1 MPPRRSARTSGVS
14 VASASTS
21 ASGSASASTSKRPTR
36 AKKVAPPPAPDS
48 DDQGSP
54 DKDDDSVSQQEE
66 EEEEEDVKPK
76 IRSGAKARA
85 APASQAK
92 KRGTRARQSEVSQAT
107 TEQDEEDEAFPGD
120 ESEEEE
126 VKPKSRRGAA
136 SKPRPAPVKKASKMR
151 VSEAD
156 STVGAKEEPTELDE
170 EDADDVDDVIEHIKP
185 KANKSV
191 SPEKPKPARKKVV
204 ISDDED
210 DAEEELQ
217 EALAGRD
224 RRASST
230 TSFLATPAPNRNH
243 QSNVTPKASLP
254 QIAEMP
260 TPKGQDDDGE
270 GSGDDAKSDTTVRL
284 ETPSKTSASQTY
296 PPTTPGPNRPPQI
309 NIAPPVAP
317 APTGPKPRLTI
328 HKLVLVNFKSY
339 AGRQEIGPFHKSFS
353 AIVGPNGS
361 GKSNTIDA
369 LLFVFGYRA
378 SKMRQGK
385 LSELIHNS
393 AGKEGLENCSVEVWF
408 REIVDLPGVDN
419 FLLVPNSQIVVSRT
433 AYRNNSSKYTINDK
447 TSSFTEVTT
456 LLKGKGIDLDHN
468 RFLILQGEV
477 ESIAQMKAKA
487 QNEHEDGL
495 LEYLEDIIGTTKY
508 KEPIEQANLEVE
520 ALNDERAEK
529 MNRLRVVEREKA
541 GLEDKKREAEDYLR
555 DANELTRKKSLLWQF
570 HMHTLQNNIEIT
582 SKAIENLTAQ
592 LTNEQERNADHLS
605 KIGDLQK
612 EYDEKLAAF
621 EEVKRLT
628 DKLVKDSKKF
638 EKEEVGLAEKK
649 KHLITKQKKFKKS
662 ITEEGHSRSEAIASN
677 ENFAADLEKNRVKV
691 TDLEEKLE
699 SEQAELEE
707 VVDGLKDKTAEF
719 TAQIEEKQQDL
730 EPWTAKISEKQSA
743 IDVATSERDL
753 LAQKATGV
761 QAALDEAKANLQSL
775 KEGDGSK
782 HEEYQALKKEQIK
795 VKKMLEQAEAKLE
808 DMNARSEQLRAK
820 VSSSRHKADEAKAS
834 LAADKSENAVLG
846 SLKKLRD
853 QGRIKGFHGR
863 LGDLGVIDDKY
874 DVAVT
879 TACGALNNLV
889 VDTVEQGQACI
900 EHLRKGN
907 VGRASFMV
915 LEKLPP
921 RDLGRI
927 ETPENVPRL
936 FDLIKPKDPKFAS
949 AFYKGLMNTLVADD
963 LAQAQRIGY
972 GKKRWRVVTLAGQLI
987 DPSGTMSGGGAKVS
1001 RGGMSSKFVADK
1013 VAPEV
1018 VAQYEK
1024 EAAATQE
1031 ELMAFQN
1038 ERKQAEK
1045 EVAALK
1051 KRVPEIEIE
1060 LEKVEMDVQTA
1071 RKRIEEAEK
1080 RLTEVQLQAK
1090 PDAADE
1096 KRIRTLDS
1104 EIASL
1109 TKEADKL
1116 KEKSSVISFQIKS
1129 LQEKILEVGGVR
1141 LRAIQSRVSTT
1152 KGLLDLANE
1161 AITKA
1166 EVGQAKAQRDSV
1178 KLEKSIEKNKVALEE
1193 VESELQVVEGDLQ
1206 ACSADLATIKEKVQE
1221 AMDASEDVKEALGE
1235 SKKELDEKMGGIN
1248 AFRALEMDIKQ
1259 KIEDNGRIQK
1269 DSKDK
1274 YRHWKKRHEELELV
1288 YIDEDEEE
1296 EEEEAQEKVDT
1307 EAQAEP
1313 DADAEESQDGAE
1325 ATKKAVPKKKKEN
1338 STELVEYSPDEL
1350 REVDKELLNAEI
1362 TELEEEIGKARPN
1375 LNILAEYRKR
1385 EAEFL
1390 DRARDM
1396 EGVTSARDSA
1406 KQRYDDLRK
1415 VRLDEFMSGFTAIS
1429 AKLKEMYQMITM
1441 GGNAEIEL
1449 IDSMDPF
1456 SEGVVLSIMP
1466 PKKSWRAIAN
1476 LSGGEKTLASLA
1488 LVFALHVFKPTPLYF
1503 MDEIDAA
1510 LDFKNVSI
1518 VANYIQSK
1526 TQAAQFIVISLRNDM
1541 FELAHRLVGIYKT
1554 SNCTKSVAID
1564 NKDLRTQAR
1573 PKRVGVP
1580 PTPGG
1585 RIPPTPMTGMRVPPT
1600 PRTVNGR
1607 LVPPTP
1613 GTLTSSNSYNY
1624 SQRQSQGSL
1633 VPPTPTPLGA
1643 SVRSGSVV
1651 RRTSGNGMAVPST
1664 PMPRMKS
1671 LEEIPE
1677 SPTAAAAATTTT
1689 TVITQ

>member
-1 MPPRRSARTSGVS
+1 MPPRRSLRVSG
-14 VASASTS
+14 ASTI
-21 ASGSASASTSKRPTR
+21 STSSAPPRSSRSRKSVST
-36 AKKVAPPPAPDS
+36 APPPGVDS
-48 DDQGSP
+48 DEENEQSP
-54 DKDDDSVSQQEE
+54 DEDDYEE
-66 EEEEEDVKPK
+66 EDDVKPK
-76 IRSGAKARA
+76 
-85 APASQAK
+85 P
-92 KRGTRARQSEVSQAT
+92 
-107 TEQDEEDEAFPGD
+107 
-120 ESEEEE
+120 
-126 VKPKSRRGAA
+126 RRGAG
-136 SKPRPAPVKKASKMR
+136 SKARSAPVPKKRASKMR

-156 STVGAKEEPTELDE
+156 STVGAKEDVVPDE
-170 EDADDVDDVIEHIKP
+170 EEEEEDMIEHIVSKP
-185 KANKSV
+185 KKATSQV
-191 SPEKPKPARKKVV
+191 EKKKKVIV
-204 ISDDED
+204 SDDED

-224 RRASST
+224 RRASSAIP
-230 TSFLATPAPNRNH
+230 ATPSSSLNIPLPDQVRNR
-243 QSNVTPKASLP
+243 NVTPMAPLA
-254 QIAEMP
+254 QIPESP
-260 TPKGQDDDGE
+260 TPNGNGP
-270 GSGDDAKSDTTVRL
+270 SGDDSDADSDGTAKIDNS
-284 ETPSKTSASQTY
+284 PSKQQSSSSQI
-296 PPTTPGPNRPPQI
+296 PPATPLPNRPSPPQI
-309 NIAPPVAP
+309 NIAPPPVPTP
-317 APTGPKPRLTI
+317 AGPKPRLTI

-393 AGKEGLENCSVEVWF
+393 AGKEGLETCSVEVWF

-433 AYRNNSSKYTINDK
+433 AFRNNSSKYTINDK

-508 KEPIEQANLEVE
+508 KEPIEQANSEVE
-520 ALNDERAEK
+520 ALNDERGEK

-541 GLEDKKREAEDYLR
+541 SLEDKKREAEDYLR
-555 DANELTRKKSLLWQF
+555 DANELTRKKSLLWQH

-582 SKAIENLTAQ
+582 TKAIEKLNSDLTS
-592 LTNEQERNADHLS
+592 EQERNADHLS
-605 KIGDLQK
+605 RIGDLQK
-612 EYDEKLAAF
+612 EYNERLAAY

-628 DKLVKDSKKF
+628 DALLKDAKKF

-649 KHLITKQKKFKKS
+649 KHLVTKQKKFKKS
-662 ITEEGHSRSEAIASN
+662 IQDDGHARSEALSAI
-677 ENFAADLEKNRVKV
+677 ENHNADLEKNRTKV
-691 TDLEEKLE
+691 TDLEGKLE
-699 SEQAELEE
+699 TEQAELEE
-707 VVDGLKDKTAEF
+707 VVDDLKDKTAEF
-719 TAQIEEKQQDL
+719 TTQIEVKQREL
-730 EPWTAKISEKQSA
+730 EPWTAKISEKQSL

-753 LAQKATGV
+753 LAEKATSM
-761 QAALDEAKANLQSL
+761 QTALDEAKANLQAL
-775 KEGDGSK
+775 KYGDEGK
-782 HEEYQALKKEQIK
+782 HEEYNALKQEH
-795 VKKMLEQAEAKLE
+795 VKAKKQLSEAESRLE
-808 DMNARSEQLRAK
+808 DMNARPEQLRAD
-820 VSSSRHKADEAKAS
+820 VSASRSKADEAKAS
-834 LAADKSENAVLG
+834 LAADKSENAVLS
-846 SLKKLRD
+846 SLNKLRD

-863 LGDLGVIDDKY
+863 LGDLGVIDEKY

-936 FDLIKPKDPKFAS
+936 FDLIKPKDPKFAP
-949 AFYKGLMNTLVADD
+949 AFYKGLRDTLVATD
-963 LAQAQRIGY
+963 LVQAQRIGY

-1001 RGGMSSKFVADK
+1001 RGGMSSKFAADK

-1018 VAQYEK
+1018 VARYEK
-1024 EAAATQE
+1024 EASIAQDELVKFQE
-1031 ELMAFQN
+1031 QK
-1038 ERKQAEK
+1038 KQVEG
-1045 EVAALK
+1045 EVRQLK
-1051 KRVPEIEIE
+1051 KRIPEIEIQ
-1060 LEKVEMDVQTA
+1060 LEKVELDVQTQ
-1071 RKRIEEAEK
+1071 RKRIEEGEK
-1080 RLTEVQLQAK
+1080 RLKELISQAK
-1090 PDAADE
+1090 PDADDE
-1096 KRIRTLDS
+1096 QRIKQLDS
-1104 EIASL
+1104 EISSL
-1109 TKEADKL
+1109 SKETDKL
-1116 KEKSSVISFQIKS
+1116 REKSSGINEQIKS
-1129 LQEKILEVGGVR
+1129 LQNKILDVGGVR
-1141 LRAIQSRVSTT
+1141 LRAIQSKVSTT

-1166 EVGQAKAQRDSV
+1166 EVGQSKSQRDST
-1178 KLEKSIEKNKVALEE
+1178 KLTKSIDKNQLALEE
-1193 VESELQVVEGDLQ
+1193 VESELEVVENDLKE
-1206 ACSADLATIKEKVQE
+1206 CSNDLNVIKSKVQE
-1221 AMDASEDVKEALGE
+1221 AQDASEDGKEALGE
-1235 SKKELDEKMGGIN
+1235 SKKELDEKMQGIN

-1259 KIEDNGRIQK
+1259 KIEDNARIQK

-1274 YRHWKKRHEELELV
+1274 YKHWRKRHEELELV
-1288 YIDEDEEE
+1288 YIDEDDEEE
-1296 EEEEAQEKVDT
+1296 EEEELVESKDA
-1307 EAQAEP
+1307 AEP
-1313 DADAEESQDGAE
+1313 KPQEGETPAEGTEVDGEAE
-1325 ATKKAVPKKKKEN
+1325 AIEKKAPKKKKDN

-1396 EGVTSARDSA
+1396 EAVTNARDLA

-1429 AKLKEMYQMITM
+1429 SKLKEMYQMITM

-1564 NKDLRTQAR
+1564 NKDLRLQAR
-1573 PKRVGVP
+1573 PKRPPGVP
-1580 PTPGG
+1580 PTPMGAG
-1585 RIPPTPMTGMRVPPT
+1585 RIPS
-1600 PRTVNGR
+1600 
-1607 LVPPTP
+1607 TP
-1613 GTLTSSNSYNY
+1613 GTVYRRIPS
-1624 SQRQSQGSL
+1624 
-1633 VPPTPTPLGA
+1633 TPGTVNRMRVMSTP
-1643 SVRSGSVV
+1643 SFNRMPVIPQTPSVV
-1651 RRTSGNGMAVPST
+1651 RRDHHKIIEEEEESIPSN
-1664 PMPRMKS
+1664 
-1671 LEEIPE
+1671 PE
-1677 SPTAAAAATTTT
+1677 
-1689 TVITQ
+1689 TVVA

>member
-1 MPPRRSARTSGVS
+1 MPPRRTTRAVSGAS
-14 VASASTS
+14 IVAPTRS
-21 ASGSASASTSKRPTR
+21 TR
-36 AKKVAPPPAPDS
+36 AKKVVASPTPSDKFQVDDGEDEGTPGDDNDEEAKEEDDVKPKARRGAAGKTRAVPVKKTKVVSPSAPAPLTEELEAEEEDEDEEVVSKTRGKKAAAAPPSKSKGKKKTVVSSDDDEDAEEELHNALNGRRASTSALSSHLPTPTPRKDGSVTPRPSSQPANSPDGVKDEVTASDAGEDEDKEEDTTIRQDTPSKSSNTVPPATPAPTRPPRVSMPAPPPAPS
-48 DDQGSP
+48 
-54 DKDDDSVSQQEE
+54 
-66 EEEEEDVKPK
+66 
-76 IRSGAKARA
+76 
-85 APASQAK
+85 
-92 KRGTRARQSEVSQAT
+92 
-107 TEQDEEDEAFPGD
+107 
-120 ESEEEE
+120 
-126 VKPKSRRGAA
+126 
-136 SKPRPAPVKKASKMR
+136 
-151 VSEAD
+151 
-156 STVGAKEEPTELDE
+156 
-170 EDADDVDDVIEHIKP
+170 
-185 KANKSV
+185 
-191 SPEKPKPARKKVV
+191 
-204 ISDDED
+204 
-210 DAEEELQ
+210 
-217 EALAGRD
+217 
-224 RRASST
+224 
-230 TSFLATPAPNRNH
+230 
-243 QSNVTPKASLP
+243 
-254 QIAEMP
+254 
-260 TPKGQDDDGE
+260 
-270 GSGDDAKSDTTVRL
+270 
-284 ETPSKTSASQTY
+284 
-296 PPTTPGPNRPPQI
+296 
-309 NIAPPVAP
+309 
-317 APTGPKPRLTI
+317 GPKPRLTI
-328 HKLVLVNFKSY
+328 HKLVLVDFKSY

-393 AGKEGLENCSVEVWF
+393 AGKEGLDSCSVEVWF

-419 FLLVPNSQIVVSRT
+419 FLLVPNSQIVISRT
-433 AYRNNSSKYTINDK
+433 AFRNNSSKYTINDR

-508 KEPIEQANLEVE
+508 KEPIEQASLEVE
-520 ALNDERAEK
+520 QLNEERGEK

-541 GLEDKKREAEDYLR
+541 SLEDKKREAEEYLR

-582 SKAIENLTAQ
+582 AKAIENLTAELAQ
-592 LTNEQERNADHLS
+592 EQDRNADHLA
-605 KIGDLQK
+605 KIDGLQR

-621 EEVKRLT
+621 DEVKRLT
-628 DKLVKDSKKF
+628 DALVKDSKKF

-649 KHLITKQKKFKKS
+649 KHLVTKQKKFKKS
-662 ITEEGHSRSEAIASN
+662 VVDDGHAKSEALASI
-677 ENFAADLEKNRVKV
+677 ENYVAELKTNRKKVADLE
-691 TDLEEKLE
+691 DKLE

-707 VVDGLKDKTAEF
+707 VVDSLKDKTAVF
-719 TAQIEEKQQDL
+719 TTQIEAKQREL

-743 IDVATSERDL
+743 IDVAQSERDL
-753 LAQKATGV
+753 LAQKATGI
-761 QAALDEAKANLQSL
+761 QEALAEAKANLQSL

-782 HEEYQALKKEQIK
+782 QEEYAALKKEAFK
-795 VKKMLEQAEAKLE
+795 VKRQLADSEAKLE
-808 DMNARSEQLRAK
+808 SMSSKWEQLRSK
-820 VSSSRHKADEAKAS
+820 VSASRHKADEAKAS
-834 LAADKSENAVLG
+834 LAADKSENAVLS
-846 SLKKLRD
+846 SLNKLRD
-853 QGRIKGFHGR
+853 QGRVKGFHGR

-874 DVAVT
+874 DIAVT
-879 TACGALNNLV
+879 TACGALHNLV

-936 FDLIKPKDPKFAS
+936 FDLIKPKDPRFAP

-987 DPSGTMSGGGAKVS
+987 DPSGTMSGGGTRVS
-1001 RGGMSSKFVADK
+1001 RGGMSSRFTADK

-1018 VAQYEK
+1018 VARYEK
-1024 EAAATQE
+1024 ESGDAEAQLAS
-1031 ELMAFQN
+1031 FQA
-1038 ERKQAEK
+1038 ERKAAET
-1045 EVAALK
+1045 EIAGLR
-1051 KRVPEIEIE
+1051 KRLPEIEIE
-1060 LEKVEMDVQTA
+1060 MEKLELDVQTA
-1071 RKRIEEAEK
+1071 GKRIAEAEK
-1080 RLTEVQLQAK
+1080 RLAELQFQNK

-1096 KRIRTLDS
+1096 KRIKTLDS

-1109 TKEADKL
+1109 TEVTGKL
-1116 KEKSSVISFQIKS
+1116 REKSSVISEQIKA
-1129 LQEKILEVGGVR
+1129 LQNKILEVGGVR
-1141 LRAIQSRVSTT
+1141 LRAIQSKVSTT

-1161 AITKA
+1161 SITKA
-1166 EVGQAKAQRDSV
+1166 EVGQAKAERDAEKLAKSIDGNKV
-1178 KLEKSIEKNKVALEE
+1178 KLEEVDTELE
-1193 VESELQVVEGDLQ
+1193 VVEGDLQ
-1206 ACSADLATIKEKVQE
+1206 ACSGDLAVIKEKVQE
-1221 AMDASEDVKEALGE
+1221 AMDACEDVKEALGQ
-1235 SKKELDEKMGGIN
+1235 SKQDLDEKMSGIN

-1259 KIEDNGRIQK
+1259 KMEDNARIQK

-1274 YRHWKKRHEELELV
+1274 YRHWRKRHEELELV
-1288 YIDEDEEE
+1288 YIDEEEEEDEEVEEE
-1296 EEEEAQEKVDT
+1296 EEEEDQPHDDAEAEGGKREKV
-1307 EAQAEP
+1307 E
-1313 DADAEESQDGAE
+1313 
-1325 ATKKAVPKKKKEN
+1325 KPKKQKRDPL
-1338 STELVEYSPDEL
+1338 ELVEYSPDEL
-1350 REVDKELLNAEI
+1350 QEVDKELLNAEI
-1362 TELEEEIGKARPN
+1362 TELEEETGKARPN

-1396 EGVTSARDSA
+1396 EAVTNARDSA
-1406 KQRYDDLRK
+1406 KKRYDELRK

-1429 AKLKEMYQMITM
+1429 SKLKEMYQMITM

-1554 SNCTKSVAID
+1554 SNCTKSIAID

-1573 PKRVGVP
+1573 PPKRSGVP
-1580 PTPGG
+1580 PTPGK
-1585 RIPPTPMTGMRVPPT
+1585 IPPTPGRVSATPARRREDAENVPPT
-1600 PRTVNGR
+1600 LATV
-1607 LVPPTP
+1607 V
-1613 GTLTSSNSYNY
+1613 
-1624 SQRQSQGSL
+1624 
-1633 VPPTPTPLGA
+1633 A
-1643 SVRSGSVV
+1643 
-1651 RRTSGNGMAVPST
+1651 
-1664 PMPRMKS
+1664 
-1671 LEEIPE
+1671 
-1677 SPTAAAAATTTT
+1677 
-1689 TVITQ
+1689 

>member
-1 MPPRRSARTSGVS
+1 MPPRRTARAVSG
-14 VASASTS
+14 ASAVSTS
-21 ASGSASASTSKRPTR
+21 TAAPTR
-36 AKKVAPPPAPDS
+36 SSRTKKVVSPIPTPQQDS
-48 DDQGSP
+48 DDENNASP
-54 DKDDDSVSQQEE
+54 QE
-66 EEEEEDVKPK
+66 
-76 IRSGAKARA
+76 
-85 APASQAK
+85 
-92 KRGTRARQSEVSQAT
+92 QSE
-107 TEQDEEDEAFPGD
+107 DE
-120 ESEEEE
+120 EEEE
-126 VKPKSRRGAA
+126 VKPKVKRGAA
-136 SKPRPAPVKKASKMR
+136 SKSKAKAALAPKKRATKMR

-156 STVGAKEEPTELDE
+156 STVGAKEEEMPEDE
-170 EDADDVDDVIEHIKP
+170 EEAIEAIVP
-185 KANKSV
+185 KSKKNTAVVENK
-191 SPEKPKPARKKVV
+191 KKKKVV
-204 ISDDED
+204 LSDDED

-224 RRASST
+224 RRASTAIPPTPSST
-230 TSFLATPAPNRNH
+230 LATPSANH
-243 QSNVTPKASLP
+243 RERSVTPKASLS
-254 QIAEMP
+254 QIPETP
-260 TPKGQDDDGE
+260 TPASHDQVNE
-270 GSGDDAKSDTTVRL
+270 HSDAESNTTVKL
-284 ETPSKTSASQTY
+284 DTPSKEQNPSSSRTKTQTQGY
-296 PPTTPGPNRPPQI
+296 PPSTPPPTRPSPPQI
-309 NIAPPVAP
+309 SVEPPPAPT
-317 APTGPKPRLTI
+317 PTGPKPRLTI

-419 FLLVPNSQIVVSRT
+419 FLLVPNSQIVISRT

-508 KEPIEQANLEVE
+508 KEPIEQANSEVE
-520 ALNDERAEK
+520 TLNEERGEK

-541 GLEDKKREAEDYLR
+541 SLEDKKREAEDYLR
-555 DANELTRKKSLLWQF
+555 DANELTRKKSLLWQH

-582 SKAIENLTAQ
+582 TKAIENLDSE
-592 LTNEQERNADHLS
+592 LGNEQERNADHLS

-621 EEVKRLT
+621 DEVKRLT
-628 DKLVKDSKKF
+628 DALVKDSKKF

-649 KHLITKQKKFKKS
+649 KHLVTKQKKFKKS
-662 ITEEGHSRSEAIASN
+662 IQEDGHAKSEALSAIDN
-677 ENFAADLEKNRVKV
+677 HNADLDRNRSKV

-699 SEQAELEE
+699 AEQGELEE
-707 VVDGLKDKTAEF
+707 VVDSLKDKTAVF
-719 TAQIEEKQQDL
+719 TSEIEIKQREL
-730 EPWTAKISEKQSA
+730 EPWTAKISEKQSL

-753 LAQKATGV
+753 LAQKATSM
-761 QAALDEAKANLQSL
+761 QDSLNEAKAILQAL
-775 KEGDGSK
+775 KDGDEGK
-782 HEEYQALKKEQIK
+782 HEEYNALKKEQSKIK
-795 VKKMLEQAEAKLE
+795 KQLAEAEARLQ
-808 DMNARSEQLRAK
+808 DMNARSEQLRSK
-820 VSSSRHKADEAKAS
+820 VSASRHKTDEARAS

-936 FDLIKPKDPKFAS
+936 FDLIKPKDPKFAP
-949 AFYKGLMNTLVADD
+949 AFYKGLLNTLVADN
-963 LAQAQRIGY
+963 LVQAQSIGY

-1001 RGGMSSKFVADK
+1001 RGGMSSKFSADK

-1018 VAQYEK
+1018 VARYEK
-1024 EAAATQE
+1024 ETSASEE
-1031 ELMAFQN
+1031 ELLNFQN
-1038 ERKQAEK
+1038 EKKEVEK
-1045 EVAALK
+1045 EASSLR
-1051 KRVPEIEIE
+1051 KRVPEIEIQ
-1060 LEKVEMDVQTA
+1060 LEKIELDVQTQ
-1071 RKRIEEAEK
+1071 RKRIEEGEK
-1080 RLTEVQLQAK
+1080 RLKELLLQSK

-1096 KRIRTLDS
+1096 KRIATLES

-1109 TKEADKL
+1109 TKETEKL
-1116 KEKSSVISFQIKS
+1116 RQKSSGISEQIKS
-1129 LQEKILEVGGVR
+1129 LQNKILDVGGVR
-1141 LRAIQSRVSTT
+1141 LRAIQSKVTTT

-1161 AITKA
+1161 SITKA
-1166 EVGQAKAQRDSV
+1166 EVGQAKSSRDSE
-1178 KLEKSIEKNKVALEE
+1178 KLTKSIEKNKLALEE
-1193 VESELQVVEGDLQ
+1193 VESELQVVENDLM
-1206 ACSADLATIKEKVQE
+1206 ATSTDLGIIREKVQE
-1221 AMDASEDVKEALGE
+1221 AMDATEDTKDALQE
-1235 SKKELDEKMGGIN
+1235 SKKELDDKMQGIN

-1259 KIEDNGRIQK
+1259 KIEDNARIQK

-1274 YRHWKKRHEELELV
+1274 FKHWRKRHEELELV
-1288 YIDEDEEE
+1288 YIDEEEE
-1296 EEEEAQEKVDT
+1296 EEEEQEAVVETPAKSN
-1307 EAQAEP
+1307 EG
-1313 DADAEESQDGAE
+1313 DAAAADVEGEGEGEGEEGHAGSA
-1325 ATKKAVPKKKKEN
+1325 KKPIKKRKEN

-1396 EGVTSARDSA
+1396 EAVTNARDSA
-1406 KQRYDDLRK
+1406 KKRYDDLRK

-1429 AKLKEMYQMITM
+1429 SKLKEMYQMITM

-1564 NKDLRTQAR
+1564 NKDLRLQAR
-1573 PKRVGVP
+1573 PKRPPGVP
-1580 PTPGG
+1580 PTPN
-1585 RIPPTPMTGMRVPPT
+1585 RIPPTPG
-1600 PRTVNGR
+1600 RTIM
-1607 LVPPTP
+1607 
-1613 GTLTSSNSYNY
+1613 S
-1624 SQRQSQGSL
+1624 
-1633 VPPTPTPLGA
+1633 TPTPMLN
-1643 SVRSGSVV
+1643 RMPQ
-1651 RRTSGNGMAVPST
+1651 TPST
-1664 PMPRMKS
+1664 QIRTK
-1671 LEEIPE
+1671 EDNIPNTP
-1677 SPTAAAAATTTT
+1677 STIIA
-1689 TVITQ
+1689 

>member
-1 MPPRRSARTSGVS
+1 MPPRRTTRAVSGTST
-14 VASASTS
+14 VASAT
-21 ASGSASASTSKRPTR
+21 APAPTR
-36 AKKVAPPPAPDS
+36 SSRARKAVV
-48 DDQGSP
+48 SP
-54 DKDDDSVSQQEE
+54 VKSEAESEE
-66 EEEEEDVKPK
+66 E
-76 IRSGAKARA
+76 G
-85 APASQAK
+85 
-92 KRGTRARQSEVSQAT
+92 G
-107 TEQDEEDEAFPGD
+107 FPGD
-120 ESEEEE
+120 EDEEEEVEE
-126 VKPKSRRGAA
+126 VKPKSRRATA
-136 SKPRPAPVKKASKMR
+136 SKAKAPAVRGKKVAPAPATPEPEVEEEEEEDEEEVVIKPRSKKAVAAPASK
-151 VSEAD
+151 AQ
-156 STVGAKEEPTELDE
+156 G
-170 EDADDVDDVIEHIKP
+170 
-185 KANKSV
+185 
-191 SPEKPKPARKKVV
+191 RKKVV
-204 ISDDED
+204 VSSDDED

-217 EALAGRD
+217 NALNGRRASTAGSSSSHLPTPTPGRD
-224 RRASST
+224 RSVTPKPSSQPADSPKDVKAEDGASEAGEGEDDDEEADT
-230 TSFLATPAPNRNH
+230 TIRQETPGKSSPKTAPPATPAP
-243 QSNVTPKASLP
+243 A
-254 QIAEMP
+254 
-260 TPKGQDDDGE
+260 
-270 GSGDDAKSDTTVRL
+270 
-284 ETPSKTSASQTY
+284 
-296 PPTTPGPNRPPQI
+296 RPPRVSM
-309 NIAPPVAP
+309 PAP
-317 APTGPKPRLTI
+317 APPPPSGPKPRLTI

-433 AYRNNSSKYTINDK
+433 AYRNNSSKYTINDR

-508 KEPIEQANLEVE
+508 KEPIEQASLEVE
-520 ALNDERAEK
+520 QLNEERGEK

-541 GLEDKKREAEDYLR
+541 SLEDKKREAEEYLR
-555 DANELTRKKSLLWQF
+555 DANELTRKKSLLWQV
-570 HMHTLQNNIEIT
+570 HMHTLQSNIEIT
-582 SKAIENLTAQ
+582 TKAIENLTAELSQ
-592 LTNEQERNADHLS
+592 EQDRNADHLA
-605 KIGDLQK
+605 KIDGLQK

-621 EEVKRLT
+621 DEVKRLT
-628 DKLVKDSKKF
+628 DALVKDSKKY

-649 KHLITKQKKFKKS
+649 KHLVTKQKKFKKS
-662 ITEEGHSRSEAIASN
+662 IADDGHAKSEASSSIQ
-677 ENFAADLEKNRVKV
+677 NFSAELETNRKKV
-691 TDLEEKLE
+691 TDLEDKLE

-707 VVDGLKDKTAEF
+707 VVDSLKDKTAEF
-719 TAQIEEKQQDL
+719 TTQIEVKQREL

-743 IDVATSERDL
+743 IDVAKSERDL

-761 QAALDEAKANLQSL
+761 QEALAEAKANLQTL
-775 KEGDGSK
+775 KDGDGSK
-782 HEEYQALKKEQIK
+782 QEEYAALKKEAAK
-795 VKKMLEQAEAKLE
+795 VKKQLAESEAKLE
-808 DMNARSEQLRAK
+808 SMSSKWEQLRGK
-820 VSSSRHKADEAKAS
+820 VSASRHKADEAKSS
-834 LAADKSENAVLG
+834 LAADKSENAVLS
-846 SLKKLRD
+846 SLNKLRD

-874 DVAVT
+874 DIAVT

-936 FDLIKPKDPKFAS
+936 FDLIKPKDPKFAP
-949 AFYKGLMNTLVADD
+949 AFYKGLLNTLVADD
-963 LAQAQRIGY
+963 LVQAQRIGF

-987 DPSGTMSGGGAKVS
+987 DPSGTMSGGGTRVS
-1001 RGGMSSKFVADK
+1001 RGGMSSKFTADK

-1018 VAQYEK
+1018 VARYEK
-1024 EAAATQE
+1024 ESVDAEAQLT
-1031 ELMAFQN
+1031 AFQA
-1038 ERKQAEK
+1038 ERKAVEA
-1045 EVAALK
+1045 EVASLK
-1051 KRVPEIEIE
+1051 KRLPEIEIGMEKIE
-1060 LEKVEMDVQTA
+1060 LDVQTA
-1071 RKRIEEAEK
+1071 GKRIAEAEK
-1080 RLTEVQLQAK
+1080 RLAELQSQSK

-1096 KRIRTLDS
+1096 KRIKTLDS

-1109 TKEADKL
+1109 TKETDKL
-1116 KEKSSVISFQIKS
+1116 REKSSVISEQIKS
-1129 LQEKILEVGGVR
+1129 LQNKILEVGGVR
-1141 LRAIQSRVSTT
+1141 LRAIQSKVSTT

-1161 AITKA
+1161 SITKA
-1166 EVGQAKAQRDSV
+1166 EVGQAKAERDV
-1178 KLEKSIEKNKVALEE
+1178 DKLEKTIAGNKAKLEE
-1193 VESELQVVEGDLQ
+1193 VDAELEVVEGDLQ
-1206 ACSADLATIKEKVQE
+1206 ACSGDLAVIKEKVQE
-1221 AMDASEDVKEALGE
+1221 ASDACDDVKEALE
-1235 SKKELDEKMGGIN
+1235 QSKQDLDEKMSGIN

-1274 YRHWKKRHEELELV
+1274 YRHWRKRHEELELV
-1288 YIDEDEEE
+1288 YIDEEEEDEEE
-1296 EEEEAQEKVDT
+1296 EDQPKE
-1307 EAQAEP
+1307 
-1313 DADAEESQDGAE
+1313 DAEGEDGDAAVEKAE
-1325 ATKKAVPKKKKEN
+1325 RPTKKRRQDPL
-1338 STELVEYSPDEL
+1338 ELVEYSPDEL

-1362 TELEEEIGKARPN
+1362 TELEEETGKARPN

-1390 DRARDM
+1390 DRAKDM
-1396 EGVTSARDSA
+1396 EAVTNARDSA
-1406 KQRYDDLRK
+1406 KKRYDDLRK

-1429 AKLKEMYQMITM
+1429 SKLKEMYQMITM

-1554 SNCTKSVAID
+1554 SNCTKSIAID

-1573 PKRVGVP
+1573 PKRIGGVP
-1580 PTPGG
+1580 PTPG
-1585 RIPPTPMTGMRVPPT
+1585 RIPPTPGRGILATPARGNAQARREESERSVPPT
-1600 PRTVNGR
+1600 P
-1607 LVPPTP
+1607 
-1613 GTLTSSNSYNY
+1613 
-1624 SQRQSQGSL
+1624 
-1633 VPPTPTPLGA
+1633 A
-1643 SVRSGSVV
+1643 
-1651 RRTSGNGMAVPST
+1651 
-1664 PMPRMKS
+1664 
-1671 LEEIPE
+1671 
-1677 SPTAAAAATTTT
+1677 
-1689 TVITQ
+1689 TVIA

>member
-1 MPPRRSARTSGVS
+1 MPPRRTTRVVSGASA
-14 VASASTS
+14 ASTS
-21 ASGSASASTSKRPTR
+21 S
-36 AKKVAPPPAPDS
+36 VPAPARS
-48 DDQGSP
+48 SRNKKLVIP
-54 DKDDDSVSQQEE
+54 EPES
-66 EEEEEDVKPK
+66 EEED
-76 IRSGAKARA
+76 G
-85 APASQAK
+85 
-92 KRGTRARQSEVSQAT
+92 G
-107 TEQDEEDEAFPGD
+107 FPGE
-120 ESEEEE
+120 ESEEEEEEE
-126 VKPKSRRGAA
+126 VKPKISRRGES
-136 SKPRPAPVKKASKMR
+136 SKPRSAPVPKKRASKMR

-156 STVGAKEEPTELDE
+156 STVGAKEDEIPEEEEEL
-170 EDADDVDDVIEHIKP
+170 IETIALKSRRS
-185 KANKSV
+185 ASNKE
-191 SPEKPKPARKKVV
+191 EKPIQQKKKKVV
-204 ISDDED
+204 VSDDDED

-224 RRASST
+224 RRASTAIPPTPSASST
-230 TSFLATPAPNRNH
+230 LATPLPSRNRER
-243 QSNVTPKASLP
+243 STTPKASLSQIPETPTPNDTAHAIEEEAESDAESDGTVKLDNSPSKQANSSSSSQIPLPTP
-254 QIAEMP
+254 QI
-260 TPKGQDDDGE
+260 
-270 GSGDDAKSDTTVRL
+270 SIN
-284 ETPSKTSASQTY
+284 
-296 PPTTPGPNRPPQI
+296 PPPP
-309 NIAPPVAP
+309 AP
-317 APTGPKPRLTI
+317 APKEAGPKPRLTI

-419 FLLVPNSQIVVSRT
+419 FLLIPNSQIVVSRT

-520 ALNDERAEK
+520 ALNDERGEK

-541 GLEDKKREAEDYLR
+541 SLEDKKREAEDYLR
-555 DANELTRKKSLLWQF
+555 DANELTRKKSLLWQL

-582 SKAIENLTAQ
+582 TKAIENLNSE

-621 EEVKRLT
+621 DEVKRLT
-628 DKLVKDSKKF
+628 DALVKDSKKF
-638 EKEEVGLAEKK
+638 EKEEVGLAEKR
-649 KHLITKQKKFKKS
+649 KHLVTKQKKFKKS
-662 ITEEGHSRSEAIASN
+662 IQEDGHAKSEASSAIDN
-677 ENFAADLEKNRVKV
+677 YTADLEKNRTKV
-691 TDLEEKLE
+691 ADLEEKLE
-699 SEQAELEE
+699 TEQAELEE
-707 VVDGLKDKTAEF
+707 VVDSLKDKTAEF
-719 TAQIEEKQQDL
+719 TTQIEIKQREL
-730 EPWTAKISEKQSA
+730 EPWTAKISEKQSL
-743 IDVATSERDL
+743 IDVATSEREL
-753 LAQKATGV
+753 LAEKATSM
-761 QAALDEAKANLQSL
+761 QASLDEAKASLQDL
-775 KEGDGSK
+775 KEGDEEK
-782 HEEYQALKKEQIK
+782 HEEYNSLRQEQGK
-795 VKKMLEQAEAKLE
+795 VKKQLIEAEAKLE
-808 DMNARSEQLRAK
+808 DMNARSDQLRSK
-820 VSSSRHKADEAKAS
+820 VSSSRSKADEARAS
-834 LAADKSENAVLG
+834 LAADKSENAVLS

-936 FDLIKPKDPKFAS
+936 FDLIKPKDPRFAP
-949 AFYKGLMNTLVADD
+949 AFYKGLLNTLVADD
-963 LAQAQRIGY
+963 LIQAQRIGY

-1001 RGGMSSKFVADK
+1001 RGGMSSKFTADK

-1018 VAQYEK
+1018 VAKYEK
-1024 EAAATQE
+1024 ESSTAQE
-1031 ELMAFQN
+1031 ELNKFQE
-1038 ERKQAEK
+1038 ERE
-1045 EVAALK
+1045 EVEIEVKSLK
-1051 KRVPEIEIE
+1051 KRLPEIEIQ
-1060 LEKVEMDVQTA
+1060 LEKIELDVQTQ
-1071 RKRIEEAEK
+1071 RKRIEEGAK
-1080 RLTEVQLQAK
+1080 RLKELISQSK

-1096 KRIRTLDS
+1096 KRINQLDS
-1104 EIASL
+1104 EVKSL
-1109 TKEADKL
+1109 TKETDKL
-1116 KEKSSVISFQIKS
+1116 REKSSGISEQIKS
-1129 LQEKILEVGGVR
+1129 LQNKILDVGGVR
-1141 LRAIQSRVSTT
+1141 LRAIQSKVSTT

-1161 AITKA
+1161 SITKC
-1166 EVGQAKAQRDSV
+1166 EVGLNKSSRDLD
-1178 KLEKSIEKNKVALEE
+1178 KFTKSIEKNRLSLEE
-1193 VESELQVVEGDLQ
+1193 VESDLQLVENDLQ
-1206 ACSADLATIKEKVQE
+1206 ACTNDLNLIKEKVQE
-1221 AMDASEDVKEALGE
+1221 AQDASEDVKDQLKD
-1235 SKKELDEKMGGIN
+1235 SKKELDEKTEGIN

-1259 KIEDNGRIQK
+1259 KMEDNARIQK

-1274 YRHWKKRHEELELV
+1274 YKHWRKRHEELELV
-1288 YIDEDEEE
+1288 YIDEDDEEE
-1296 EEEEAQEKVDT
+1296 EQNAEGDSEKPEQAVEKDGEEGEDAEGDEEAKQ
-1307 EAQAEP
+1307 
-1313 DADAEESQDGAE
+1313 
-1325 ATKKAVPKKKKEN
+1325 KKPHKKKEN
-1338 STELVEYSPDEL
+1338 STELVEYSLDEL

-1396 EGVTSARDSA
+1396 ESVTNARDSA
-1406 KQRYDDLRK
+1406 KKRYDDLRK

-1429 AKLKEMYQMITM
+1429 SKLKEMYQMITM

-1564 NKDLRTQAR
+1564 NKDLRLQAR
-1573 PKRVGVP
+1573 PKRP
-1580 PTPGG
+1580 NN
-1585 RIPPTPMTGMRVPPT
+1585 IPPTPSTNGGMRGYQPT
-1600 PRTVNGR
+1600 PSQ
-1607 LVPPTP
+1607 
-1613 GTLTSSNSYNY
+1613 SS
-1624 SQRQSQGSL
+1624 SQQSNRM
-1633 VPPTPTPLGA
+1633 V
-1643 SVRSGSVV
+1643 
-1651 RRTSGNGMAVPST
+1651 MST
-1664 PMPRMKS
+1664 PMPNRMT
-1671 LEEIPE
+1671 IPQTP
-1677 SPTAAAAATTTT
+1677 STIMRTKRSDADDVLDTPS
-1689 TVITQ
+1689 TVVA

>member
-1 MPPRRSARTSGVS
+1 MPPRRTARVSG
-14 VASASTS
+14 ASTS
-21 ASGSASASTSKRPTR
+21 TASARPSR
-36 AKKVAPPPAPDS
+36 SRKVVAPSPAPDIDS
-48 DDQGSP
+48 DEEN
-54 DKDDDSVSQQEE
+54 DDSADVSED
-66 EEEEEDVKPK
+66 EEEED
-76 IRSGAKARA
+76 
-85 APASQAK
+85 
-92 KRGTRARQSEVSQAT
+92 
-107 TEQDEEDEAFPGD
+107 
-120 ESEEEE
+120 

-136 SKPRPAPVKKASKMR
+136 SKAKAAPAPKKRATKTR
-151 VSEAD
+151 VSQAD
-156 STVGAKEEPTELDE
+156 STVGAKE
-170 EDADDVDDVIEHIKP
+170 DADPEEEEEEKEDIIEPIAPKSKKSTSQKEKKKRVIL
-185 KANKSV
+185 
-191 SPEKPKPARKKVV
+191 
-204 ISDDED
+204 SDDED

-224 RRASST
+224 RRASTAIPATPS
-230 TSFLATPAPNRNH
+230 SYLATPLPDR
-243 QSNVTPKASLP
+243 QRSVTPKASLA
-254 QIAEMP
+254 QIPETP
-260 TPKGQDDDGE
+260 TPDGTGEQDEDSGADSDGTARIDN
-270 GSGDDAKSDTTVRL
+270 S
-284 ETPSKTSASQTY
+284 PSKQPSSSQ
-296 PPTTPGPNRPPQI
+296 PPPATPLPNRPSPPQI
-309 NIAPPVAP
+309 SVVPPP
-317 APTGPKPRLTI
+317 APTPAGPKPRLTI

-393 AGKEGLENCSVEVWF
+393 AGKEGLETCSVEVWF

-433 AYRNNSSKYTINDK
+433 AYRNNSSRYTINDK

-508 KEPIEQANLEVE
+508 KEPIEQANTEVE
-520 ALNDERAEK
+520 ALNEERGEK

-541 GLEDKKREAEDYLR
+541 SLEDKKREAEDYLR
-555 DANELTRKKSLLWQF
+555 DANELTRKKSLLWQH

-582 SKAIENLTAQ
+582 TKAIENLDSQ

-605 KIGDLQK
+605 QIGDLQK
-612 EYDEKLAAF
+612 EYDEKLAAY

-628 DKLVKDSKKF
+628 DALLKDAKKF

-649 KHLITKQKKFKKS
+649 KHLVTKQKKFKKS
-662 ITEEGHSRSEAIASN
+662 VQEDGHARSEALSAI
-677 ENFAADLEKNRVKV
+677 ENHEADLEKNRTKV
-691 TDLEEKLE
+691 ADLEEKLE
-699 SEQAELEE
+699 TEQTELEE
-707 VVDGLKDKTAEF
+707 VVDNLKDKTAEF
-719 TAQIEEKQQDL
+719 TTQIEVKQREL
-730 EPWTAKISEKQSA
+730 EPWTAKISEKQSL

-753 LAQKATGV
+753 LAEKATSM
-761 QAALDEAKANLQSL
+761 QNALDEAKANLQSL
-775 KEGDGSK
+775 KEGDEGK
-782 HEEYQALKKEQIK
+782 HEEYNVLKKEHAKARKQ
-795 VKKMLEQAEAKLE
+795 LAEAESTLE
-808 DMNARSEQLRAK
+808 EMNARSEQLRTKA
-820 VSSSRHKADEAKAS
+820 SASRSKADEAKAS
-834 LAADKSENAVLG
+834 LAADKSENAVLS
-846 SLKKLRD
+846 SLNRLRD

-874 DVAVT
+874 DIAVT

-936 FDLIKPKDPKFAS
+936 FDLIKPKDPKFAP
-949 AFYKGLMNTLVADD
+949 AFYKGLRDTLVAQD
-963 LAQAQRIGY
+963 LVQAQRIGY

-1001 RGGMSSKFVADK
+1001 RGGMSSKFAADK

-1018 VAQYEK
+1018 VARYEK
-1024 EAAATQE
+1024 ESASAQE
-1031 ELMAFQN
+1031 ELGRFQ
-1038 ERKQAEK
+1038 EEKKAVEVEVRQLRK
-1045 EVAALK
+1045 
-1051 KRVPEIEIE
+1051 RIPEIEIQ
-1060 LEKVEMDVQTA
+1060 LEKVELDVQTQ
-1071 RKRIEEAEK
+1071 RKRIEEGEK
-1080 RLTEVQLQAK
+1080 RLKELISQAK

-1096 KRIRTLDS
+1096 KRIKQLES
-1104 EIASL
+1104 EISTL
-1109 TKEADKL
+1109 TKETDKL
-1116 KEKSSVISFQIKS
+1116 REKSSSINEQIKS
-1129 LQEKILEVGGVR
+1129 LQNKILDVGGVK
-1141 LRAIQSRVSTT
+1141 LRAIQSKVSTT

-1166 EVGQAKAQRDSV
+1166 EVGQSKSQRDSE
-1178 KLEKSIEKNKVALEE
+1178 KLNKSIEKNRSALEE
-1193 VESELQVVEGDLQ
+1193 VEGELEAVENDLK
-1206 ACSADLATIKEKVQE
+1206 ACSSDLEVIKSKVQE
-1221 AMDASEDVKEALGE
+1221 AVDASEYGKDALEE
-1235 SKKELDEKMGGIN
+1235 SKRDLDEKMQGIN

-1259 KIEDNGRIQK
+1259 KIEDNARIQK

-1274 YRHWKKRHEELELV
+1274 HKHWRKRHEELELV
-1288 YIDEDEEE
+1288 YIDEDDEEE
-1296 EEEEAQEKVDT
+1296 EEEEQIENKESIEAADGETPPQVIDGEGAT
-1307 EAQAEP
+1307 E
-1313 DADAEESQDGAE
+1313 
-1325 ATKKAVPKKKKEN
+1325 TKIPKKKKEN

-1396 EGVTSARDSA
+1396 EAVTIARDSA
-1406 KQRYDDLRK
+1406 KKRYDDLRK
-1415 VRLDEFMSGFTAIS
+1415 VRLDEFMNGYSAIS
-1429 AKLKEMYQMITM
+1429 SKLKEMYQMITM

-1456 SEGVVLSIMP
+1456 SEGVQLSIMP

-1564 NKDLRTQAR
+1564 NKDLRLQAR
-1573 PKRVGVP
+1573 PKRPPGVP
-1580 PTPGG
+1580 PTPMGGG
-1585 RIPPTPMTGMRVPPT
+1585 RMMI
-1600 PRTVNGR
+1600 
-1607 LVPPTP
+1607 
-1613 GTLTSSNSYNY
+1613 
-1624 SQRQSQGSL
+1624 
-1633 VPPTPTPLGA
+1633 PPTPTPGRQRL
-1643 SVRSGSVV
+1643 V
-1651 RRTSGNGMAVPST
+1651 MST
-1664 PMPRMKS
+1664 PSFNRMSAMAQTAGTIRRGGKIV
-1671 LEEIPE
+1671 EEEEEGEGVASTPG
-1677 SPTAAAAATTTT
+1677 
-1689 TVITQ
+1689 TVVA

>member
-1 MPPRRSARTSGVS
+1 MPPRRTTRAVSG
-14 VASASTS
+14 ASAASSS
-21 ASGSASASTSKRPTR
+21 AAPTR
-36 AKKVAPPPAPDS
+36 ASRSKKVVTPPPESDS
-48 DDQGSP
+48 DEEGGFPGEDHDEDGQP
-54 DKDDDSVSQQEE
+54 EAEAEE
-66 EEEEEDVKPK
+66 EEEEN
-76 IRSGAKARA
+76 
-85 APASQAK
+85 
-92 KRGTRARQSEVSQAT
+92 
-107 TEQDEEDEAFPGD
+107 
-120 ESEEEE
+120 
-126 VKPKSRRGAA
+126 VKPKSRRAAA
-136 SKPRPAPVKKASKMR
+136 STSKSKSKAAPAPAPKKRAAPTASKMR
-151 VSEAD
+151 VTEAD
-156 STVGAKEEPTELDE
+156 STVGAKEDDIPEEDE
-170 EDADDVDDVIEHIKP
+170 EMIEPSKPIK
-185 KANKSV
+185 KASASQSQSQSQGSK
-191 SPEKPKPARKKVV
+191 KKKVV
-204 ISDDED
+204 VSDEDDD

-224 RRASST
+224 RRASTAIPATPLPQSIREKSMT
-230 TSFLATPAPNRNH
+230 PRASGQVPDSPTPAPNGM
-243 QSNVTPKASLP
+243 S
-254 QIAEMP
+254 QINEE
-260 TPKGQDDDGE
+260 GESGNESDGTIKID
-270 GSGDDAKSDTTVRL
+270 S
-284 ETPSKTSASQTY
+284 TPSKRPSSSQL
-296 PPTTPGPNRPPQI
+296 PATPSQVPPQI
-309 NIAPPVAP
+309 NLPPPP
-317 APTGPKPRLTI
+317 AEAKPAGPKPRLTI

-520 ALNDERAEK
+520 ALNDERGEK

-541 GLEDKKREAEDYLR
+541 SLEDKKREAEDYLR
-555 DANELTRKKSLLWQF
+555 DANELTRKKSLLWQH

-582 SKAIENLTAQ
+582 TKAIENLSAQ
-592 LTNEQERNADHLS
+592 LVDEQERNADHLS

-628 DKLVKDSKKF
+628 DALVKDSKKF

-649 KHLITKQKKFKKS
+649 KHLVTKQKKFKKS
-662 ITEEGHSRSEAIASN
+662 IQEDGHSRSEALSAIDNHSS
-677 ENFAADLEKNRVKV
+677 DLEKNRTKV
-691 TDLEEKLE
+691 ADLEEKLE
-699 SEQAELEE
+699 TEQAELEQ
-707 VVDGLKDKTAEF
+707 VVDSLKDKTAEF
-719 TAQIEEKQQDL
+719 TTQIEVKQREL
-730 EPWTAKISEKQSA
+730 EPWTAKISEKQSL

-753 LAQKATGV
+753 LAEKATSM
-761 QAALDEAKANLQSL
+761 QSSLDEAKTNLQAL
-775 KEGDGSK
+775 KDEDEGK
-782 HEEYQALKKEQIK
+782 HEEYNALRKEHSKAKKQ
-795 VKKMLEQAEAKLE
+795 LTDAEARLE
-808 DMNARSEQLRAK
+808 GMNARSEQLRSK
-820 VSSSRHKADEAKAS
+820 VSSSRSKADDARAS
-834 LAADKSENAVLG
+834 LAADKSENAVLS
-846 SLKKLRD
+846 SLNKLRD
-853 QGRIKGFHGR
+853 QGRIRGFHGR

-936 FDLIKPKDPKFAS
+936 FDLIKPKDPKFAP
-949 AFYKGLMNTLVADD
+949 AFYKGVFNTLVAED
-963 LAQAQRIGY
+963 LVQAQRIGY

-1001 RGGMSSKFVADK
+1001 RGGMSSKLKADK

-1018 VAQYEK
+1018 VARYEQDS
-1024 EAAATQE
+1024 AAAQAELMKFQE
-1031 ELMAFQN
+1031 E
-1038 ERKQAEK
+1038 RK
-1045 EVAALK
+1045 EVEGEVKVLK
-1051 KRVPEIEIE
+1051 KRIPEIEIQ
-1060 LEKVEMDVQTA
+1060 LEKIELDVQTQ
-1071 RKRIEEAEK
+1071 RKRIEEGEK
-1080 RLTEVQLQAK
+1080 RLKELMTQAK

-1096 KRIRTLDS
+1096 KRITQLEN
-1104 EIASL
+1104 EIKSL
-1109 TKEADKL
+1109 TKETEKL
-1116 KEKSSVISFQIKS
+1116 REKSSGINEQIKS
-1129 LQEKILEVGGVR
+1129 LQNKILDVGGVK
-1141 LRAIQSRVSTT
+1141 LRAIQSKVTTT

-1161 AITKA
+1161 AVTKA
-1166 EVGQAKAQRDSV
+1166 EIGQTKSSRD
-1178 KLEKSIEKNKVALEE
+1178 LEKLNKSLEKNKSALEE
-1193 VESELQVVEGDLQ
+1193 TEGELEVVEN
-1206 ACSADLATIKEKVQE
+1206 DLAACRSDLEVIKEKVQE
-1221 AMDASEDVKEALGE
+1221 AQDASEDVKDGLKE
-1235 SKKELDEKMGGIN
+1235 SKKDLDEKMQGIN

-1259 KIEDNGRIQK
+1259 KIEDNGRLQK

-1274 YRHWKKRHEELELV
+1274 HKHWRKRHEELELV
-1288 YIDEDEEE
+1288 YIDEDDEDDEENGD
-1296 EEEEAQEKVDT
+1296 AKIDT
-1307 EAQAEP
+1307 P
-1313 DADAEESQDGAE
+1313 AE
-1325 ATKKAVPKKKKEN
+1325 AEDREAGEEGEGDEQIEPIEKKASKKKKED

-1350 REVDKELLNAEI
+1350 REVDKELLNAGI

-1375 LNILAEYRKR
+1375 LNILTEYRKR

-1390 DRARDM
+1390 DRARDV
-1396 EGVTSARDSA
+1396 ENVTNKRDSA
-1406 KQRYDDLRK
+1406 KKRYDDLRK
-1415 VRLDEFMSGFTAIS
+1415 VRLDEFMAGFSAIS
-1429 AKLKEMYQMITM
+1429 SKLKEMYQMITM

-1564 NKDLRTQAR
+1564 NKDLRLQAR
-1573 PKRVGVP
+1573 PKRPAGVP
-1580 PTPGG
+1580 PTPIPGQKMPV
-1585 RIPPTPMTGMRVPPT
+1585 PPTPMGMGMGMGNR
-1600 PRTVNGR
+1600 
-1607 LVPPTP
+1607 
-1613 GTLTSSNSYNY
+1613 
-1624 SQRQSQGSL
+1624 
-1633 VPPTPTPLGA
+1633 
-1643 SVRSGSVV
+1643 SV
-1651 RRTSGNGMAVPST
+1651 MST
-1664 PMPRMKS
+1664 PMLNR
-1671 LEEIPE
+1671 IPQT
-1677 SPTAAAAATTTT
+1677 PATQRRREDTEDLATPS
-1689 TVITQ
+1689 TVMA

>member
-1 MPPRRSARTSGVS
+1 MPPRRTTRV
-14 VASASTS
+14 
-21 ASGSASASTSKRPTR
+21 ASGSSAAPVAVAPAPTR
-36 AKKVAPPPAPDS
+36 TSRSKKVVAPEPE
-48 DDQGSP
+48 
-54 DKDDDSVSQQEE
+54 QEE
-66 EEEEEDVKPK
+66 EDDGFPGE
-76 IRSGAKARA
+76 
-85 APASQAK
+85 
-92 KRGTRARQSEVSQAT
+92 QSE
-107 TEQDEEDEAFPGD
+107 
-120 ESEEEE
+120 EEEE
-126 VKPKSRRGAA
+126 VKPRARRATAGTSTDKARAKPATAPAAKRTTRIRAPEPVEPDSDEEVDAAQEEDSEEEEEEAVIPPRSRRAA
-136 SKPRPAPVKKASKMR
+136 APKGQAVPAPKRASKMR
-151 VSEAD
+151 ATAAD
-156 STVGAKEEPTELDE
+156 STVGAKPDAEDGLDE
-170 EDADDVDDVIEHIKP
+170 EEDDTIERIEP
-185 KANKSV
+185 KKKSV
-191 SPEKPKPARKKVV
+191 SPEKPKQVKKKIVL
-204 ISDDED
+204 SDDED

-224 RRASST
+224 RRASSA
-230 TSFLATPAPNRNH
+230 TSLLATPSAKRER
-243 QSNVTPKASLP
+243 STTPRAGLPRINETPTTKGGDAS
-254 QIAEMP
+254 
-260 TPKGQDDDGE
+260 D
-270 GSGDDAKSDTTVRL
+270 DDAKSDTTVRID
-284 ETPSKTSASQTY
+284 ETPSKSGPSSMPMVDSTPAPSRPQMSQ
-296 PPTTPGPNRPPQI
+296 
-309 NIAPPVAP
+309 APPAP
-317 APTGPKPRLTI
+317 PASTGPKPRLTI

-408 REIVDLPGVDN
+408 REIVDLPGTDN

-508 KEPIEQANLEVE
+508 KEPIEQANAEVE
-520 ALNDERAEK
+520 TLNEERAEK

-541 GLEDKKREAEDYLR
+541 SLEDKKREAEDYLR

-582 SKAIENLTAQ
+582 TKAIENLTAQ
-592 LTNEQERNADHLS
+592 LASEQERNADHLS
-605 KIGDLQK
+605 KIGNLQK

-621 EEVKRLT
+621 DEVKRLT
-628 DKLVKDSKKF
+628 DALVKDSRKF
-638 EKEEVGLAEKK
+638 EKEEVGLQEKK
-649 KHLITKQKKFKKS
+649 KHLVTKQKKVKKS
-662 ITEEGHSRSEAIASN
+662 ITEDGHLRSEASAAS
-677 ENFAADLEKNRVKV
+677 ENCAADLEKNRVKV
-691 TDLEEKLE
+691 NDLEQKLDL
-699 SEQAELEE
+699 EQAELEE
-707 VVDGLKDKTAEF
+707 VVDSLKDKTAEF
-719 TAQIEEKQQDL
+719 SDQIEIKQREL
-730 EPWTAKISEKQSA
+730 EPWTAKISDKQSA

-753 LAQKATGV
+753 LLQKATGV
-761 QAALDEAKANLQSL
+761 QSALEEAKANLHAL
-775 KEGDGSK
+775 REGDESK
-782 HEEYQALKKEQIK
+782 HETYTALKKEQVQ
-795 VKKMLEQAEAKLE
+795 VKKALMEAEKRLEAMA
-808 DMNARSEQLRAK
+808 ARSEQLRGK
-820 VSSSRHKADEAKAS
+820 LSSSRQKADEARAS
-834 LAADKSENAVLG
+834 LAADKSENAVLA

-915 LEKLPP
+915 LEKLPA
-921 RDLGRI
+921 RDLGKI

-936 FDLIKPKDPKFAS
+936 FDLIKPKDAKFAP
-949 AFYKGLMNTLVADD
+949 AFYKGLFNSLVAED

-1001 RGGMSSKFVADK
+1001 RGGMSSKFSADK

-1018 VAQYEK
+1018 VARYEQD
-1024 EAAATQE
+1024 AAASQE

-1038 ERKQAEK
+1038 ERKEAER
-1045 EVAALK
+1045 EVASLK

-1060 LEKVEMDVQTA
+1060 LEKIELDVQTA
-1071 RKRIEEAEK
+1071 KRRIEEAEK
-1080 RLTEVQLQAK
+1080 RLTELKSQSK

-1096 KRIRTLDS
+1096 KRIKTLDA

-1109 TKEADKL
+1109 TKETDKL
-1116 KEKSSVISFQIKS
+1116 KEKSSVISEQIKS
-1129 LQEKILEVGGVR
+1129 LQNKILEVGGVR
-1141 LRAIQSRVSTT
+1141 LRAIQSKVTTT

-1166 EVGQAKAQRDSV
+1166 EVGQAKAQRDME
-1178 KLEKSIEKNKVALEE
+1178 KAAKSIEKNKASLEE
-1193 VESELQVVEGDLQ
+1193 VDAELEVVEGDLQ
-1206 ACSADLATIKEKVQE
+1206 ACSADLATIREKVQE
-1221 AMDASEDVKEALGE
+1221 AMDASEDVKDALGD
-1235 SKKELDEKMGGIN
+1235 SKKELDEKSEGIN

-1259 KIEDNGRIQK
+1259 KIDDNGRIQK

-1274 YRHWKKRHEELELV
+1274 YKHWRKRHEDLELV
-1288 YIDEDEEE
+1288 YIDEEDEDEDEQEVATKAAEDGNEE
-1296 EEEEAQEKVDT
+1296 GADGEE
-1307 EAQAEP
+1307 
-1313 DADAEESQDGAE
+1313 DAEKPARKRKDN
-1325 ATKKAVPKKKKEN
+1325 P
-1338 STELVEYSPDEL
+1338 TELVEFSPDEL

-1362 TELEEEIGKARPN
+1362 VELEEEIGKARPN

-1396 EGVTSARDSA
+1396 EAVTNARDGA
-1406 KQRYDDLRK
+1406 KKRYDDLRK

-1429 AKLKEMYQMITM
+1429 SKLKEMYQMITM

-1573 PKRVGVP
+1573 PKRIGVP

-1585 RIPPTPMTGMRVPPT
+1585 RIPPTPGTSMRVPPT
-1600 PRTVNGR
+1600 PGMGGVGGGLR
-1607 LVPPTP
+1607 VP
-1613 GTLTSSNSYNY
+1613 
-1624 SQRQSQGSL
+1624 Q
-1633 VPPTPTPLGA
+1633 TPLNRIPA
-1643 SVRSGSVV
+1643 
-1651 RRTSGNGMAVPST
+1651 TPS
-1664 PMPRMKS
+1664 PAARK
-1671 LEEIPE
+1671 LDDVPE
-1677 SPTAAAAATTTT
+1677 SPS
-1689 TVITQ
+1689 TVIA

>member
-1 MPPRRSARTSGVS
+1 MPPRRTTRAVSG
-14 VASASTS
+14 TS
-21 ASGSASASTSKRPTR
+21 AASTSKAPTR
-36 AKKVAPPPAPDS
+36 TSRSKKVVSPPPEPESDQEEGFPGEDS
-48 DDQGSP
+48 DGQSAVEL
-54 DKDDDSVSQQEE
+54 K
-66 EEEEEDVKPK
+66 ED
-76 IRSGAKARA
+76 
-85 APASQAK
+85 
-92 KRGTRARQSEVSQAT
+92 
-107 TEQDEEDEAFPGD
+107 
-120 ESEEEE
+120 EEE
-126 VKPKSRRGAA
+126 VKPKSTRGGSSKVKSAPA
-136 SKPRPAPVKKASKMR
+136 SKKRATKMR

-156 STVGAKEEPTELDE
+156 STVGAKEEEIPEEEEEL
-170 EDADDVDDVIEHIKP
+170 IEPIKP
-185 KANKSV
+185 KIKGTTSQNQDKGSR
-191 SPEKPKPARKKVV
+191 KKKVV
-204 ISDDED
+204 VSDEDED
-210 DAEEELQ
+210 DTEEELQ

-224 RRASST
+224 RRASTAIPPTPSSLST
-230 TSFLATPAPNRNH
+230 PLPNRER
-243 QSNVTPKASLP
+243 SVTPKGNP
-254 QIAEMP
+254 GIPGTP
-260 TPKGQDDDGE
+260 TPNGMTQINEERESGEESDGTIKID
-270 GSGDDAKSDTTVRL
+270 S
-284 ETPSKTSASQTY
+284 TPSKQASSQI
-296 PPTTPGPNRPPQI
+296 PSTPLSRAQI
-309 NIAPPVAP
+309 NIDPPVDAKP
-317 APTGPKPRLTI
+317 AGPKPRLTI

-408 REIVDLPGVDN
+408 REIVDLPGVDK

-520 ALNDERAEK
+520 ALNDERGEK
-529 MNRLRVVEREKA
+529 MNRLRVVEREKSS
-541 GLEDKKREAEDYLR
+541 LEDKKREAEDYLR
-555 DANELTRKKSLLWQF
+555 DANELTRKKSLLWQH
-570 HMHTLQNNIEIT
+570 HMHTLSNNIEIT
-582 SKAIENLTAQ
+582 TKAIENLNTQ
-592 LTNEQERNADHLS
+592 LVDEQDRNADHLS

-621 EEVKRLT
+621 DEVKRLT
-628 DKLVKDSKKF
+628 DALVKDSKKF

-649 KHLITKQKKFKKS
+649 KHLVTKQKKFKKS
-662 ITEEGHSRSEAIASN
+662 IQEDGHARSEALSAIDN
-677 ENFAADLEKNRVKV
+677 HAADLEKNRTKV
-691 TDLEEKLE
+691 IDLEEKLE
-699 SEQAELEE
+699 TEQGELEE
-707 VVDGLKDKTAEF
+707 VVDSLKDKTAEF
-719 TAQIEEKQQDL
+719 SSQIEIKQREL
-730 EPWTAKISEKQSA
+730 EPWTAKISEKQSL

-753 LAQKATGV
+753 LAEKATSM
-761 QAALDEAKANLQSL
+761 QSSLDEAKTNLQSL
-775 KEGDGSK
+775 KDGDEGK
-782 HEEYQALKKEQIK
+782 HEEYNALKKEHIK
-795 VKKMLEQAEAKLE
+795 AKKQLAEAETRLE
-808 DMNARSEQLRAK
+808 DMNAQSEQLRSK
-820 VSSSRHKADEAKAS
+820 VSSSRSKADDARAS
-834 LAADKSENAVLG
+834 LAADRSENAVLS
-846 SLKKLRD
+846 SLNKLRD

-936 FDLIKPKDPKFAS
+936 FDLIKPKDPKFAP
-949 AFYKGLMNTLVADD
+949 AFYKGVFNTLVADD
-963 LAQAQRIGY
+963 LVQAQRIGY

-1001 RGGMSSKFVADK
+1001 RGGMSSKLKADK

-1018 VAQYEK
+1018 VNRYEK
-1024 EAAATQE
+1024 DSTLAQE
-1031 ELMAFQN
+1031 EFTKFQE
-1038 ERKQAEK
+1038 ERK
-1045 EVAALK
+1045 EVENEVKILK
-1051 KRVPEIEIE
+1051 KRIPEIEIQ
-1060 LEKVEMDVQTA
+1060 LEKVELDVHTQ
-1071 RKRIEEAEK
+1071 RKRIEEGEK
-1080 RLTEVQLQAK
+1080 RLKELIIQAK

-1096 KRIRTLDS
+1096 KRINQLES
-1104 EIASL
+1104 EIKSL
-1109 TKEADKL
+1109 TKETDKL
-1116 KEKSSVISFQIKS
+1116 KEKSSGINGQIKS
-1129 LQEKILEVGGVR
+1129 LQEKILEVGGVK
-1141 LRAIQSRVSTT
+1141 LRAIQSKVSTT

-1161 AITKA
+1161 AVTKA
-1166 EVGQAKAQRDSV
+1166 EIGQTKSTRDV
-1178 KLEKSIEKNKVALEE
+1178 EKLNKTLEKNKLALEE
-1193 VESELQVVEGDLQ
+1193 TEGELEVVENDLK
-1206 ACSADLATIKEKVQE
+1206 ACRNDLEVIKEKVQE
-1221 AMDASEDVKEALGE
+1221 AQDASEDVKDGLKE
-1235 SKKELDEKMGGIN
+1235 SKKDLDEKMQGIN

-1259 KIEDNGRIQK
+1259 KIEDNGRLQK

-1274 YRHWKKRHEELELV
+1274 YKHWKKRHEDLELV
-1288 YIDEDEEE
+1288 YIDEEDEEE
-1296 EEEEAQEKVDT
+1296 EDEEEVKNDALAESQEGENT
-1307 EAQAEP
+1307 ETKEGRGEGEE
-1313 DADAEESQDGAE
+1313 EESE
-1325 ATKKAVPKKKKEN
+1325 TVEKKAPKKKKEDT
-1338 STELVEYSPDEL
+1338 TELVEYSPDEL

-1390 DRARDM
+1390 DRAKDM
-1396 EGVTSARDSA
+1396 ENVTNKRDSA
-1406 KQRYDDLRK
+1406 KKRYDDLRK
-1415 VRLDEFMSGFTAIS
+1415 VRLDEFMSGFSAIS
-1429 AKLKEMYQMITM
+1429 SKLKEMYQMITM

-1564 NKDLRTQAR
+1564 NKDLRLQAR
-1573 PKRVGVP
+1573 PKRSIGIPSTPIPGNRNVP
-1580 PTPGG
+1580 PTPIGNKNLNSTMNLN
-1585 RIPPTPMTGMRVPPT
+1585 RMIPH
-1600 PRTVNGR
+1600 
-1607 LVPPTP
+1607 
-1613 GTLTSSNSYNY
+1613 
-1624 SQRQSQGSL
+1624 
-1633 VPPTPTPLGA
+1633 TPLTQQ
-1643 SVRSGSVV
+1643 
-1651 RRTSGNGMAVPST
+1651 RRKEDTEEISTPST
-1664 PMPRMKS
+1664 
-1671 LEEIPE
+1671 
-1677 SPTAAAAATTTT
+1677 
-1689 TVITQ
+1689 VIA